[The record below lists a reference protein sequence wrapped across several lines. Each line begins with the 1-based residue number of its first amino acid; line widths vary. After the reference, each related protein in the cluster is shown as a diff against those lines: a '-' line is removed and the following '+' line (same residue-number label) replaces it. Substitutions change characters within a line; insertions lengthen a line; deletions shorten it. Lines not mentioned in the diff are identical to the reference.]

1 MLRPAH
7 LLRHEKLAS
16 AITAHPVRLTILICL
31 VWILPGLAGHDPWKP
46 DEAQTFGIVYQLL
59 QSHDWVVPMLAG
71 EPHLEKPPLVYLS
84 AAFSGVLLSPFL
96 PLHDAARLVTG
107 AYMALTF
114 LFIGLAAKELY
125 GRAKSWISP
134 LMLLG
139 CGGLLLRAHQ
149 LVTDVGLICGMA
161 MALYA
166 LALSARRPKLAGF
179 WLGTGLGVMIYSTG
193 LVEPL
198 MLVLVMLVLPAA
210 SPHWRSRQYALTVA
224 IALVVMLPWAIAW
237 PMALH
242 SRSPELFAEWF
253 WTENVLR
260 LKGMFSFGPEDE
272 TFYHLRNL
280 PWFAWP
286 ALPFALWS
294 LWSEG
299 RAGLQKP
306 GIVLPLAAFLVFL
319 VFVSALGEGREIF
332 GLPLL
337 LPLSLLATASLEKL
351 PRGAMNAYY
360 WFAIMLF
367 TFFAMV
373 GWFYWMAIDFGVP
386 NRLWKHMMKLQPDY
400 FSAAHPI
407 AVLVAVLITAA
418 WFVLLFN
425 IKRTAE
431 RPVAIWAAGV
441 TAIWAL
447 IGLLLVNYIDTG
459 KTYRTMVAQLVGAL
473 PPQHGCIYSQSLGEP
488 QRAMLYYFGNV
499 TTERLEKNGPRPD
512 CDLLITQDNWK
523 NPGELGP
530 PWKIVWQGRR
540 PGDKQERYR
549 LYRQIPEA
557 AK

>member
-16 AITAHPVRLTILICL
+16 AITAHPVWLTILICL

-46 DEAQTFGIVYQLL
+46 DEAQTFGIVYHLL
-59 QSHDWVVPMLAG
+59 ESHDWVVPMLAG
-71 EPHLEKPPLVYLS
+71 EPHLEKPPLVYLT
-84 AAFSGVLLSPFL
+84 AALFGVTLSPFM
-96 PLHDAARLVTG
+96 PLHDAARLVSG

-114 LFIGLAAKELY
+114 LFIGLAASELY
-125 GRAKSWISP
+125 GRSKAWISP

-149 LVTDVGLICGMA
+149 LVTDVALIWGMA
-161 MALYA
+161 MAFYA
-166 LALSARRPKLAGF
+166 LALSARRPLLAGF
-179 WLGTGLGVMIYSTG
+179 WLGTGLGVMVYSTG

-198 MLVLVMLVLPAA
+198 MMLPVLVLLPIVSA
-210 SPHWRSRQYALTVA
+210 HWRTRGYALTLL
-224 IALVVMLPWAIAW
+224 IAFLVMLPWVLAW
-237 PMALH
+237 PMVLH
-242 SRSPELFAEWF
+242 SRSPELFTAWL
-253 WTENVLR
+253 WGENLLR
-260 LKGMFSFGPEDE
+260 LKGMFSIDPEDE
-272 TFYHLRNL
+272 LLYHLRNL
-280 PWFAWP
+280 PWFTWP

-299 RAGLQKP
+299 RAGLKKP
-306 GIVLPLAAFLVFL
+306 GIVLPLTGFVVFL
-319 VFVSALGEGREIF
+319 LFISALGEGRETY

-337 LPLSLLATASLEKL
+337 LPLALLATMSLEKL

-367 TFFAMV
+367 TFFALV
-373 GWFYWMAIDFGVP
+373 GWFYWSAIDLGMP
-386 NRLWKHMMKLQPDY
+386 PRLWKHMMKLQPEY
-400 FSAAHPI
+400 LSTAHPL
-407 AVLVAVLITAA
+407 AVLLAILITAA

-459 KTYRTMVAQLVGAL
+459 RTYRTMVAQLVAAL
-473 PPQHGCIYSQSLGEP
+473 PEKYGCIYSQSLGEP

-530 PWKIVWQGRR
+530 PWQIVWQGRR
-540 PGDKQERYR
+540 PGDKQERFR
-549 LYRQIPEA
+549 LYRQVPEA
-557 AK
+557 K

>member
-31 VWILPGLAGHDPWKP
+31 VWILPGLTGHDPWKP
-46 DEAQTFGIVYQLL
+46 DEAQAFGVVYHLL
-59 QSHDWVVPMLAG
+59 ESHDWVVPMLAG
-71 EPHLEKPPLVYLS
+71 EPYLVKPPLVYLS
-84 AAFSGVLLSPFL
+84 AAFFGVLLSPFM
-96 PLHDAARLVTG
+96 PLHDAARLVSG

-125 GRAKSWISP
+125 GRDKAWISP

-149 LVTDVGLICGMA
+149 LVADVGLMLGMA
-161 MALYA
+161 AAFYA
-166 LALSARRPKLAGF
+166 LALSARRAALAGF

-193 LVEPL
+193 LVESL
-198 MLVLVMLVLPAA
+198 MALLVVLILPMA
-210 SPHWRSRQYALTVA
+210 SSHWRTRRYTLTLV

-253 WTENVLR
+253 WTENLLR
-260 LKGMFSFGPEDE
+260 LKGMFSVGPEDE
-272 TFYHLRNL
+272 NLYHLRNL
-280 PWFAWP
+280 PWFTWP

-299 RAGLQKP
+299 RAGLKKP
-306 GIVLPLAAFLVFL
+306 GIILPLVAFVVFL
-319 VFVSALGEGREIF
+319 VFISALGEGREIY

-337 LPLSLLATASLEKL
+337 LPLSLLATVSIQKL

-360 WFAIMLF
+360 WFAIILF

-373 GWFYWMAIDFGVP
+373 GWFYWTAIDFGVP
-386 NRLWKHMMKLQPDY
+386 NRLWRHMMKLQPDY
-400 FSAAHPI
+400 FSAAHPLAI
-407 AVLVAVLITAA
+407 AAAMLITTA

-425 IKRTAE
+425 IKRFPE

-441 TAIWAL
+441 TTIWAL

-459 KTYRTMVAQLVGAL
+459 KTYRTMVAQLVAAL
-473 PPQHGCIYSQSLGEP
+473 PPKYGCIYSQSLGEP

-499 TTERLEKNGPRPD
+499 TTERLEKNGARPD

-530 PWKIVWQGRR
+530 PWKMVWQGRR

-549 LYRQIPEA
+549 LYRQVPEA
-557 AK
+557 AN

>member
-84 AAFSGVLLSPFL
+84 AAFSGVLLSPFM
-96 PLHDAARLVTG
+96 PLHDAARVVIG

-114 LFIGLAAKELY
+114 LFVGLTAKELY

-161 MALYA
+161 MAFYA
-166 LALSARRPKLAGF
+166 LVLSARRPLLAGF
-179 WLGTGLGVMIYSTG
+179 WLGTGLGVMVYSTG

-198 MLVLVMLVLPAA
+198 MMVLVMLALPAV
-210 SPHWRSRQYALTVA
+210 SSHWRSRQYAQTVV
-224 IALVVMLPWAIAW
+224 IALVVVLPWATAW

-253 WTENVLR
+253 WTENLLR
-260 LKGMFSFGPEDE
+260 LKGMFSFDPEDE

-299 RAGLQKP
+299 RAGLKQP

-319 VFVSALGEGREIF
+319 AFVSALGQGREIY
-332 GLPLL
+332 GLPML

-367 TFFAMV
+367 TFFATV

-400 FSAAHPI
+400 FSEAHPLAI
-407 AVLVAVLITAA
+407 LCAVLITAI
-418 WFVLLFN
+418 WFILLFN
-425 IKRTAE
+425 IKRTPE
-431 RPVAIWAAGV
+431 RPVAVWAAGV
-441 TAIWAL
+441 TTIWAL

-459 KTYRTMVAQLVGAL
+459 KTYRTMVNQLVAAL
-473 PPQHGCIYSQSLGEP
+473 PPKYGCIYSQSLGEP

-523 NPGELGP
+523 NPGELGA
-530 PWKIVWQGRR
+530 PWKLVWQGRR

-549 LYRQIPEA
+549 LYRQVPESV
-557 AK
+557 K

>member
-16 AITAHPVRLTILICL
+16 AITAHPVLLTILICL
-31 VWILPGLAGHDPWKP
+31 AWIFPGLAGHDPWKP
-46 DEAQTFGIVYQLL
+46 DEAQTFGVVYHLL
-59 QSHDWVVPMLAG
+59 VSHDWVVPMLAG

-84 AAFSGVLLSPFL
+84 AAFFGVLLSPL
-96 PLHDAARLVTG
+96 MPLHDAARMVSG

-114 LFIGLAAKELY
+114 LFVGLTANELY
-125 GRAKSWISP
+125 GRGKSWIAP

-149 LVTDVGLICGMA
+149 LVTDVGLLCGIA
-161 MALYA
+161 MAFYA
-166 LALSARRPKLAGF
+166 LALSARRPLLSGF
-179 WLGTGLGVMIYSTG
+179 WLGTGLGVMVYSTG

-198 MLVLVMLVLPAA
+198 MVLLVILILPVV
-210 SPHWRSRQYALTVA
+210 SSHWRTRRYATTVL
-224 IALVVMLPWAIAW
+224 IAMVVMLPWAVAW

-253 WTENVLR
+253 WTENLLR
-260 LKGMFSFGPEDE
+260 LKGMFSIGPEDE

-294 LWSEG
+294 LWHEG
-299 RAGLQKP
+299 RAGLKRP
-306 GIVLPLAAFLVFL
+306 GIVLPLAGFIVFFLFI
-319 VFVSALGEGREIF
+319 SALGAGREIY
-332 GLPLL
+332 GLPML
-337 LPLSLLATASLEKL
+337 LPLCLLATVSLEKL

-367 TFFAMV
+367 TFFAFV

-400 FSAAHPI
+400 FSAAHPFAI
-407 AVLVAVLITAA
+407 LVAVLITAA

-441 TAIWAL
+441 TTIWAL

-459 KTYRTMVAQLVGAL
+459 KTYRTMVAQLTAAL
-473 PPQHGCIYSQSLGEP
+473 PPQYGCIYSQSLGEP

-523 NPGELGP
+523 TPGEIGP
-530 PWKIVWQGRR
+530 PWQIVWQGRR

-557 AK
+557 GQ

>member
-31 VWILPGLAGHDPWKP
+31 AWILPGLAGHDPWKP
-46 DEAQTFGIVYQLL
+46 DEAQIFGVVYHLL
-59 QSHDWVVPMLAG
+59 QSQDWIVPMLAG
-71 EPHLEKPPLVYLS
+71 EPYLEKPPLVYLS
-84 AAFSGVLLSPFL
+84 SAFFGVLLSPFM
-96 PLHDAARLVTG
+96 PLHDAARMVIG

-125 GRAKSWISP
+125 GTSRSWISP

-149 LVTDVGLICGMA
+149 LVTDVGLLCGMA
-161 MALYA
+161 MAFYA
-166 LALSARRPKLAGF
+166 LALAARRPLLAGF
-179 WLGTGLGVMIYSTG
+179 WLGTGMGVMLYSTG

-198 MLVLVMLVLPAA
+198 MVVLVMLILPIA
-210 SPHWRSRQYALTVA
+210 SPHWRTRQYALTLLVA
-224 IALVVMLPWAIAW
+224 FAVMLPWALAW
-237 PMALH
+237 PIALH

-253 WTENVLR
+253 WTQNLLR
-260 LKGMFSFGPEDE
+260 LKGMFSIGPEDE
-272 TFYHLRNL
+272 TLYHLRNL

-299 RAGLQKP
+299 RAGLRKP
-306 GIVLPLAAFLVFL
+306 GVVLPLAAFIVFL
-319 VFVSALGEGREIF
+319 LFISALGEGREIY

-337 LPLSLLATASLEKL
+337 LPLSLLATVSLEKL

-367 TFFAMV
+367 TFFTLV

-386 NRLWKHMMKLQPDY
+386 TRLWKHMMKLQPDY
-400 FSAAHPI
+400 FSAAHPL
-407 AVLVAVLITAA
+407 AVIVAVLITAA

-441 TAIWAL
+441 TTIWVL

-459 KTYRTMVAQLVGAL
+459 KTYRTMVAQLSAAL
-473 PPQHGCIYSQSLGEP
+473 PQKHGCIYSQALGEP
-488 QRAMLYYFGNV
+488 QRAMLYYFGDII
-499 TTERLEKNGPRPD
+499 TERLEKNGPRPD

-523 NPGELGP
+523 TPGEIGP
-530 PWKIVWQGRR
+530 PWQIVWQGRR
-540 PGDKQERYR
+540 PGDKQERFR
-549 LYRQIPEA
+549 LYQQIPEVG
-557 AK
+557 K